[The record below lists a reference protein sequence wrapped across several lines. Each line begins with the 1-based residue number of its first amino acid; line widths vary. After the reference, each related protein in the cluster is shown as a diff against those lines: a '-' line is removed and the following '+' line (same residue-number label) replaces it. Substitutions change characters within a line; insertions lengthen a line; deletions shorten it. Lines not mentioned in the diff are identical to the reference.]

1 LDRILNTDLETWL
14 QEKVAARAEALGRT
28 APLPSVRIGPPL
40 GEWEANYFR
49 RGLDENLFRANERGE
64 IESDLLRPAEAGAE
78 ARPYRIFSSEPTR
91 VLRENI
97 CQLAAAA
104 RLIFECGWL
113 PRHVFLE
120 PGRPEHHSNVDSFDL
135 LVRSPEGRIFIWV
148 EVRRSAAELGKLIA
162 DLRACSRRGPH
173 AHEDCGFPQNH
184 PRHEFCVASRP
195 SCLWAVAPEGEIVF
209 AVSVTNAAL
218 TLEPLAS
225 LPPRSLFELGKI

>member
-1 LDRILNTDLETWL
+1 MNTDPETWL

-64 IESDLLRPAEAGAE
+64 IESDLLRPDEAGAE
-78 ARPYRIFSSEPTR
+78 VRPYRIFSSEPMR

-97 CQLAAAA
+97 CQLAVAA

-120 PGRPEHHSNVDSFDL
+120 PGRPEHHSNADTFDL
-135 LVRSPEGRIFIWV
+135 LVRSPEGKIFIWV
-148 EVRRSAAELGKLIA
+148 EVRRSAAELAKLIA

-195 SCLWAVAPEGEIVF
+195 AYIWAVAPDGEIAF
-209 AVSVTNAAL
+209 AINCVGAI
-218 TLEPLAS
+218 LELSPLAS
-225 LPPRSLFELGKI
+225 LPPRSLFELGKA